1 MYRSRGAGF
10 WGWLVS
16 CLSLVTLLGCGGEIE
31 SLRPSSNDGG
41 DSSALASE
49 LSAPVREVV
58 RRHMEDRRIPGA
70 AIAIVGPGE
79 ANPWGLADA
88 IASVVLPEFALQ
100 VVDLPLDEERLADYT
115 GHWRFGYGD
124 ARFFARDGHLWID
137 DRGGTGEMLFQRRFA
152 PRRSLTKETT

>member
-1 MYRSRGAGF
+1 
-10 WGWLVS
+10 
-16 CLSLVTLLGCGGEIE
+16 
-31 SLRPSSNDGG
+31 
-41 DSSALASE
+41 
-49 LSAPVREVV
+49 
-58 RRHMEDRRIPGA
+58 MEDRRIPGA

-137 DRGGTGEMLFQRRFA
+137 DRGGTGEMLFQGD
-152 PRRSLTKETT
+152 ETFSFEGDNERLQFTRDESGAVVGARWFSDTDVDDPGVRVPSGNDD